1 MVITIKRNSP
11 ITKDNIERLRVELT
25 SLIPGHVN
33 SVKPWTFYEE
43 IDQFLGPW
51 GERGYPLAYGKYYCK
66 LFTEDKSL
74 KANPETRIWVQ
85 KTMVKLQEAL
95 RDGIVHAFAHGK
107 LPSMTESEFR
117 AFAFAT
123 HADAYQQGGLTLV
136 VATSPSLLPA
146 IASIPGKEFIPIYS
160 DNFWATITQV
170 FATLV
175 RVGGDVTAAAAG
187 PAHTGMFQKANQESG
202 MNKLLAI
209 QRQNNEYEALFAKLQ
224 GALRGGHLDRIVWL
238 DDVTKKLD
246 ETEFEDPYW
255 LAMARTTIAEID
267 ARKRSVAAS
276 YRLMLQ
282 GHPELFIQLQRYDPS
297 WNNY

>member
-1 MVITIKRNSP
+1 
-11 ITKDNIERLRVELT
+11 
-25 SLIPGHVN
+25 
-33 SVKPWTFYEE
+33 
-43 IDQFLGPW
+43 
-51 GERGYPLAYGKYYCK
+51 
-66 LFTEDKSL
+66 
-74 KANPETRIWVQ
+74 
-85 KTMVKLQEAL
+85 
-95 RDGIVHAFAHGK
+95 
-107 LPSMTESEFR
+107 
-117 AFAFAT
+117 
-123 HADAYQQGGLTLV
+123 
-136 VATSPSLLPA
+136 
-146 IASIPGKEFIPIYS
+146 
-160 DNFWATITQV
+160 
-170 FATLV
+170 
-175 RVGGDVTAAAAG
+175 
-187 PAHTGMFQKANQESG
+187 